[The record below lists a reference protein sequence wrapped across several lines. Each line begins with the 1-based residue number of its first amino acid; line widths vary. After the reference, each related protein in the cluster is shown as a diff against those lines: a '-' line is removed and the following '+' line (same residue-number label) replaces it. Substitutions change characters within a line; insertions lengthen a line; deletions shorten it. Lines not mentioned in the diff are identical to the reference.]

1 MVAPEMGH
9 IDVRWDDGKG
19 ACLHSLCRDPLLA
32 PHVRFAFPAGRNRAR
47 IALAVPPS
55 QVEWKEMAKRHKC
68 SLSPSPSL
76 LPRKGNA
83 TALLLSS
90 PAPRITLVGVPLYVT
105 SVEVLRLLPCLSPP
119 NTPAPVCAYDHTLP
133 SPPLTRALHVFTPYK
148 GEIDLAA
155 LSAAV
160 GGRVELLQSTP
171 PAQDVLRLED
181 AWDKWEKAAA
191 PPQVTGMDNN
201 DDDVI

>member
-55 QVEWKEMAKRHKC
+55 QVEWKAVAKRHGC

-90 PAPRITLVGVPLYVT
+90 PAPRITLIGVPLHVT
-105 SVEVLRLLPCLSPP
+105 SVEVLRLLPSLSTP

-133 SPPLTRALHVFTPYK
+133 SPPLTRALHIFTPFR
-148 GEIDLAA
+148 GEVDLAA

-160 GGRVELLQSTP
+160 GSRVELLLPAP
-171 PAQDVLRLED
+171 PAQDALRLED
-181 AWDKWEKAAA
+181 AWGKWEVAAA
-191 PPQVTGMDNN
+191 TPTTTGSSDDN
-201 DDDVI
+201 VI